1 MYGLGFS
8 FIEKVKIR
16 YGFGFNPLKSQNKAI
31 VRIHFIEYKK
41 TMYGCG
47 FVSLKMLK

>member
-16 YGFGFNPLKSQNKAI
+16 YGFVFNPLRSENKAI

-41 TMYGCG
+41 TRYGCG
-47 FVSLKMLK
+47 FVSLKILK